1 MYMPPAFRED
11 RLDALHEVMRRN
23 PLATLVTAAAGLT
36 ANHVPVL
43 LDPDGGSKGLG
54 LLKAHLA
61 RANAQTKLAGEV
73 DALVLFLEVDHYVT
87 PSWYETKRQTGRVVP
102 TWNYVAVHATG
113 RLRVVDDPAWL
124 RRQIEAL
131 TAEHEGRRAAP
142 WAVSDAPE
150 DFVVAQMRAIVGIEI
165 DILDLQGKW
174 KLSQNRT
181 AADRRGVADGL
192 ACEGDVSSRVMA
204 GLIDRG
210 DPT

>member
-1 MYMPPAFRED
+1 MPPAFRED
-11 RLDALHEVMRRN
+11 RLEALHEVMRRN
-23 PLATLVTAAAGLT
+23 PLATLITAAAGLA
-36 ANHVPVL
+36 ANHVPML
-43 LDPDGGSKGLG
+43 IDPEGGSKGLG
-54 LLKAHLA
+54 VLRAHLA

-131 TAEHEGRRAAP
+131 TAEHEGRRATP

-181 AADRRGVADGL
+181 EADRRGVADGL
-192 ACEGDVSSRVMA
+192 GREDDASGRIMA

-210 DPT
+210 NPT

>member
-11 RLDALHEVMRRN
+11 RLEALHEVMRRN

-36 ANHVPVL
+36 ANHVPML
-43 LDPDGGSKGLG
+43 LDPDGGSRGLG

-61 RANAQTKLAGEV
+61 RANAQTKLAGEA
-73 DALVLFLEVDHYVT
+73 DALVVFLDVDHYVT

-113 RLRVVDDPAWL
+113 RLRIVDDPVWL

-131 TAEHEGRRAAP
+131 TAEHEEGRAAP

-150 DFVVAQMRAIVGIEI
+150 DFITAQMRAIVGIEI

-181 AADRRGVADGL
+181 DADRRGVAEGL
-192 ACEGDVSSRVMA
+192 GREGDASACAMA

-210 DPT
+210 DPG

>member
-11 RLDALHEVMRRN
+11 RLEALHEVMRRN
-23 PLATLVTAAAGLT
+23 PLATLITAAAGLA
-36 ANHVPVL
+36 ANHVPML
-43 LDPDGGSKGLG
+43 IDPEGGSKGLG
-54 LLKAHLA
+54 VLRAHLA

-131 TAEHEGRRAAP
+131 TAEHEGRRATP

-181 AADRRGVADGL
+181 EADRRGVADGL
-192 ACEGDVSSRVMA
+192 GREDDASGRIMA

-210 DPT
+210 NPT